1 MNYAHTLTAA
11 SLATLLLAGPAGSET
26 KPAFFVAK
34 LGNGLSVG
42 FALVRSSA
50 NQPGGA
56 FGEVVFPR
64 SSGLS
69 RVLYDEQESAYFG
82 YRLDVSR
89 SDKRLKVTILPLS
102 TDVADELRGRAA
114 CADCKSPKLLSGALS
129 RIPAPLLLADG
140 DVMTIELLVNP
151 ATGEKI
157 VDVVK
162 LATQPFEAEAMRAPA
177 ERILDALKTTQ
188 RADILTARGDFD
200 AAIRE
205 YRHALE
211 QNPNDAT
218 VRNKLGICHQQIK
231 ESGRAEDQY
240 RQALR
245 LNPNYAEAWNN
256 LGSLAHGNGD
266 YKQAIKY
273 YQKAVGLRPNFATAY
288 RNLGAADFALGQI
301 EDGLAAWEAAY
312 RIDPS
317 VLSTSA
323 GSSVAGGGLEAGEQY
338 FYFAK
343 ICAKKGQVENAI
355 LFLKQAQTAG
365 FDDWK
370 RVANDSDFA
379 AIVHDPRY
387 LDLTGAKK

>member
-11 SLATLLLAGPAGSET
+11 SLATLLLAGPAGSAT
-26 KPAFFVAK
+26 KPSFFVAK

-42 FALVRSSA
+42 FALVRSGAS
-50 NQPGGA
+50 QPGGA
-56 FGEVVFPR
+56 LGEVVFPR

-69 RVLYDEQESAYFG
+69 RVLYDEHEGAYFG

-102 TDVADELRGRAA
+102 SDVADELRGRAA
-114 CADCKSPKLLSGALS
+114 CADCRLPKLLSGALS

-162 LATQPFEAEAMRAPA
+162 LATRSFEAEDMRAPA

-188 RADILTARGDFD
+188 RADILAAREDFD
-200 AAIRE
+200 AAIKE
-205 YRHALE
+205 YRHVLE

-218 VRNKLGICHQQIK
+218 VRNKLGICHQKIK
-231 ESGRAEDQY
+231 EPGRAEDQY

-256 LGSLAHGNGD
+256 LGSLAHSNGD
-266 YKQAIKY
+266 YKQAVKH
-273 YQKAVGLRPNFATAY
+273 YQKSVSLRPGFATAY
-288 RNLGAADFALGQI
+288 RNLGAALFALGQI
-301 EDGLAAWEAAY
+301 DDGLAAWEAAY

-343 ICAKKGQVENAI
+343 ICAKKAQIDNA
-355 LFLKQAQTAG
+355 LFFLKQAQTAG
-365 FDDWK
+365 FSDWK
-370 RVANDSDFA
+370 KVASDPSFEA
-379 AIVHDPRY
+379 VIRDPRY
-387 LDLTGAKK
+387 LELTGAKK